1 MKFTSIKCDHS
12 APGNSSLLFAFTYL
26 EEATMGVGHLATI
39 FLILFGKLTVNGVTN
54 NNNVR
59 INRRNL

>member
-1 MKFTSIKCDHS
+1 MKFDHS
-12 APGNSSLLFAFTYL
+12 APGNSSLLFAFMCS

-39 FLILFGKLTVNGVTN
+39 FLILFGKLTVLQN

-59 INRRNL
+59 IHRRFL